1 MTQQLKRLSFP
12 RKVFPFA
19 FDELT
24 AQQRKGVLSGR
35 LGMKELEESLQFLEA
50 VTNQVND

>member
-1 MTQQLKRLSFP
+1 MTQQLERLSFP

-19 FDELT
+19 FDEFR
-24 AQQRKGVLSGR
+24 AQQRKGFLSGR
-35 LGMKELEESLQFLEA
+35 LGMKELEESLQSEET